1 MLNIEKRIE
10 NGSALYLLEGRL
22 DTNSAAGLEKDL
34 KETLTGL
41 TELTL
46 DLEKLDYI
54 SSAGLRLLLSAR
66 KTMDGRG
73 PMKLVHVG
81 EAVMTILET
90 AGFLSYLNIEKLQ
103 DEDP

>member
-10 NGSALYLLEGRL
+10 NGSALFLLEGRL
-22 DTNSAAGLEKDL
+22 DTNSAAGLEKEL
-34 KETLTGL
+34 KENLTGL
-41 TELTL
+41 SELTL

-66 KTMDGRG
+66 KIMDGQG
-73 PMKLVHVG
+73 PMKLIHVG

-90 AGFLSYLNIEKLQ
+90 AGFLNYLNIEEQ
-103 DEDP
+103 SDEER